1 MAKEGTKMAAK
12 IIVLVADR
20 EDERHGEITVVS
32 DARKAERL
40 IETLLEAGFERERI
54 RIFSGGEMD
63 IEVAHRPVVSLVRE
77 QLDGHAA
84 EEDPGAEE
92 ETEPEAERV
101 GKEARE
107 EKDPAAALAH
117 SGVRFS
123 SLFRSA

>member
-1 MAKEGTKMAAK
+1 MAAK

-20 EDERHGEITVVS
+20 DDERHGEITVLT

-40 IETLLEAGFERERI
+40 IETLIEAGFEQERI

-77 QLDGHAA
+77 HPEAHAA
-84 EEDPGAEE
+84 EEGPLPEE
-92 ETEPEAERV
+92 ETEAEEESTRTEA
-101 GKEARE
+101 AE
-107 EKDPAAALAH
+107 EKESAAALAK